1 MKQFSTSNMNS
12 KISKFQNLKFAF
24 IIILAN
30 CFFTLSLQA
39 QSPQAIPYQAVARDA
54 MGNVLANQNISL
66 RLTLIDSNISL
77 IDYQE
82 TQSVTTNALGLFTI
96 HIGEGTPIFGTLG
109 NIAWSISGNEHLQV
123 EMDIAG
129 GTNYTNMGTTKFLS
143 VPFALHANS
152 SGDNQWNQFG
162 ANISNKNSGNVG
174 IGVMA
179 PSGKLEIAADA
190 AKDELVVG
198 ENVFPSNDAANRIQL
213 GNSVNSSFM
222 RIGQSATNFLS
233 VGWLYNPD
241 GNLGFG
247 QVSTFD
253 SINPL
258 ILQRFGGNVG
268 IGTLTPSAKLDVNG
282 MGFFRNNPGGFVTGA
297 GAGIKISTENN
308 QGNIF
313 GYDYS
318 SFTPI
323 DLILQG
329 EGAKV
334 GIGNHYP
341 ESTLHITKPNDATT
355 ITIGGNSQTGQFT
368 ALRLQTSANQGGYS
382 NIQSIK
388 YSGFDYGD
396 LILNRDGGNV
406 GIGTSTPLAKLEVAG
421 NIKIAD
427 GTEGL
432 GKVLTSD
439 ANGVASWITPSGGGV
454 WSQNGN
460 DISNTNSGKVGIGT
474 TTPAA
479 LLDVKG
485 DVLMNGLII
494 GRGVG
499 NDSTNA
505 VLGFEALANNAGA
518 GNTAMGYQTLKQNTT
533 GFWNTAIGGA
543 ALTANTTGKY
553 NIGIGV
559 NSLGTNTSGD
569 YNTAVGTQSMN
580 ANETG
585 EQNTAFGFNSLTYN
599 TTGNYN
605 TALGLQTLF
614 FNTTGQQNTA
624 VGLSSMQANT
634 EGIRNTALG
643 MNTLFANTT
652 GNNNTAIGRSALIA
666 NTTGSANTSV
676 GERTLILNQTGSHN
690 TAVGDSAALNYL
702 ANDIT
707 AVGYQALANTSTGEQ
722 NVAVGSQSLGA
733 NTFGAGNTAVGYQAL
748 SGNETGT
755 NNTAMGNKANVL
767 FSSLTNATAIGANA
781 QAAQNN
787 SIVLGS
793 INGANGASS
802 SVNVGIGNNTPQ
814 HTLSIGDA
822 TADFQ
827 NVMLR
832 GYSNSPL
839 NWKGGAAFGY
849 TTASVIMGELNGVAS
864 IGGHDGTLS
873 GWSNLIINEGG
884 GNVGIGTASPG
895 AKLDVAGSTKTN
907 SIQITNGA
915 SNGAVLTSD
924 ANGNASWVSPVTN
937 TPVGCVLRVR
947 NWTAAASGTSYGAGT
962 YLAPSLIDSFGV
974 FGDTRLV
981 NSGSMNVLLGSAAN
995 TLVFTAPSSGYYQV
1009 SFKVISVASSVRL
1022 LISASLNGTTPV
1034 EIVDQLTSNPCA
1046 NCSEVNY
1053 TQVIYMNAGDTHRI
1067 LRSSGGT
1074 AINDMVLSYRKL

>member
-1 MKQFSTSNMNS
+1 MKNFITLFFIFQFLIFNS
-12 KISKFQNLKFAF
+12 HA
-24 IIILAN
+24 
-30 CFFTLSLQA
+30 QA
-39 QSPQAIPYQAVARDA
+39 PQAIPYQAVARDIN
-54 MGNVLANQNISL
+54 GNVVANQPISL
-66 RLTLIDSNISL
+66 RLTIIDSNINL

-82 TQSVTTNALGLFTI
+82 THAVTTNSLGLFTLN
-96 HIGEGTPIFGTLG
+96 IGQGIPVFGVLA
-109 NIAWSISGNEHLQV
+109 NIDWSISGNEHLQV
-123 EMDIAG
+123 EMDPSG
-129 GTNYTNMGTTKFLS
+129 GTNYVDMGITKLNS
-143 VPFALHANS
+143 VPFALHANT
-152 SGDNQWNQFG
+152 SGDNRWRKIGND
-162 ANISNKNSGNVG
+162 ISNTNTGNVG
-174 IGVMA
+174 VGIMN
-179 PSGKLEIAADA
+179 PSGKLAIAPDSL
-190 AKDELVVG
+190 KDELVVG
-198 ENVFPSNDAANRIQL
+198 ENVFISNDAANRIQL

-268 IGTLTPSAKLDVNG
+268 IGTLTPGAKLDVNG
-282 MGFFRNNPGGFVTGA
+282 MGFFRNNPGGFVA
-297 GAGIKISTENN
+297 GGGTGIKISTENN

-334 GIGNHYP
+334 GIGTHYP

-355 ITIGGNSQTGQFT
+355 FTIGGNSQTGQFT

-427 GTEGL
+427 GTEGV
-432 GKVLTSD
+432 GRVLTSD
-439 ANGVASWITPSGGGV
+439 ANGFASWVTPSGGGV

-460 DISNTNSGKVGIGT
+460 DISNSNSGKVGIGT

-479 LLDVKG
+479 LLDVNG
-485 DVLMNGLII
+485 DALINGLAV
-494 GRGVG
+494 GRGGG
-499 NDSTNA
+499 NDNTNA
-505 VLGFEALANNAGA
+505 VLGFEALTNNVGA
-518 GNTAMGYQTLKQNTT
+518 GNTAMGFQTLKQNTT

-559 NSLGTNTSGD
+559 NSLVTNTSGD

-585 EQNTAFGFNSLTYN
+585 QQNTAFGFNSLTYN

-614 FNTTGQQNTA
+614 YNTTGEQNTA

-634 EGIRNTALG
+634 EGVRNTSLG

-666 NTTGSANTSV
+666 NISGSANTSV

-690 TAVGDSAALNYL
+690 TAVGDSAAMNYL
-702 ANDIT
+702 SNDIT

-755 NNTAMGNKANVL
+755 DNTALGNKANVL
-767 FSSLTNATAIGANA
+767 FTSLTNATAIGANA

-793 INGANGASS
+793 INGANGATS

-822 TADFQ
+822 TADMQ
-827 NVMLR
+827 NLMLR

-873 GWSNLIINEGG
+873 GWSNLIMNEGG
-884 GNVGIGTASPG
+884 GDVGIGTSSPS
-895 AKLDVAGSTKTN
+895 ARLDVNGKIKSSTFQMT
-907 SIQITNGA
+907 SGA

-924 ANGNASWVSPVTN
+924 ASGNASWVVPATSN
-937 TPVGCVLRVR
+937 PVGCVIRAR
-947 NWTAAASGTSYGAGT
+947 TWTGSASGAGYAAGT
-962 YLAPSLIDSFGV
+962 FLVPTLIDSFGIY
-974 FGDTRLV
+974 GDTRLV
-981 NSGSMNVLLGSAAN
+981 NSGSMNVLTGSAAN
-995 TLVFTAPSSGYYQV
+995 TLMFTAPSTGYYQV
-1009 SFKVISVASSVRL
+1009 SLKAISVASSVRL
-1022 LISASLNGTTPV
+1022 LISASLNGATPV

-1053 TQVIYMNAGDTHRI
+1053 SQVVYMNAGDTHRI